1 MAAAW
6 PPLAGWREGAEVTV
20 TDLSTA
26 DSLAGS
32 IAQLADVPIA
42 HWTLGRHDEAD
53 FAAADAIIANPAV
66 RPTSRCWQ
74 RLAGAACRSL
84 RKSSFFWRRCG
95 ASVIVVTGSNGKST
109 TASMLSDIFARAGGR
124 AWLGGNIGVSLLVRL
139 PEIHPGDRVVLEVS
153 SFQLAHLSAAVRPPL
168 GAVITNCT
176 PNHLDWHG
184 SWDAYVA
191 AKRRAL
197 EMLPTGGFAVVDP
210 TDAR

>member
-6 PPLAGWREGAEVTV
+6 PPLAGWRRGDQVTV

-74 RLAGAACRSL
+74 RLPARRADHFGNRAFSARLRGLGHCGHRLQRQVDDGLDAVRHFRPGWRPSL
-84 RKSSFFWRRCG
+84 
-95 ASVIVVTGSNGKST
+95 
-109 TASMLSDIFARAGGR
+109 AGGQHR
-124 AWLGGNIGVSLLVRL
+124 RQPAWRL

-153 SFQLAHLSAAVRPPL
+153 SFQLAHLRPQRS
-168 GAVITNCT
+168 G
-176 PNHLDWHG
+176 
-184 SWDAYVA
+184 
-191 AKRRAL
+191 RRW
-197 EMLPTGGFAVVDP
+197 EP
-210 TDAR
+210 